1 MPKRHGG
8 RAGPSGFTLVEV
20 LIVVAILGI
29 LAVVVAPQFGKTI
42 SQSKEAALAS
52 NLLMIRK
59 IFERY
64 RVQHDDT
71 YPVVFAAQLLI
82 TTNKAGL
89 PGTEY
94 GPYLRTGF
102 PKNPING
109 DSSVITVVKMPDGPT
124 GTSGWIYALTDGDF
138 RANVSGTASSDVPY
152 FEM

>member
-1 MPKRHGG
+1 MPREHGE

-29 LAVVVAPQFGKTI
+29 LAVVVVPQFGKTNF
-42 SQSKEAALAS
+42 QSKEATLAS
-52 NLLMIRK
+52 NLLTIRK
-59 IFERY
+59 TFERY

-109 DSSVITVVKMPDGPT
+109 DSSVVTVVTMPDAPI
-124 GTSGWIYALTDGDF
+124 GTSGWIYALSNGDF
-138 RANVSGTASSDVPY
+138 RANVSGMASSDVP
-152 FEM
+152 FFDM